1 MGHWISP
8 IADIFRQRFSVL
20 NVRLGS
26 KPDMTLLP
34 SVSHALPLAD
44 SAKCGL
50 AGKVSDEQY
59 RK

>member
-1 MGHWISP
+1 MGHGTPP

-20 NVRLGS
+20 NVRLGA
-26 KPDMTLLP
+26 KPDMTLF
-34 SVSHALPLAD
+34 SASHALPLDD
-44 SAKCGL
+44 SAKCLL

>member
-1 MGHWISP
+1 MVHWIPP

-26 KPDMTLLP
+26 KPDMTLF